1 MGDAGTPPVSTAHR
15 VRSVLAI
22 QPFRRLWA
30 VNALS
35 SVGDWLSLLALSAL
49 ATNMTSGY
57 QAQGFALGGVV
68 VTKLLPALLFAPVAG
83 ALADKFDRR
92 ALMAICD
99 VLRCVLLVSV
109 PLVGSLWWLFVAT
122 FLIELV
128 TLFWAPAKDAAVPNL
143 LRRPD
148 QVETANQLNMVMT
161 YGVSVVAASGLFTA
175 LTVIGPTLALQLS
188 PTGTMAV
195 ALLLNAV
202 LYLGNAITVAVRIP
216 EISSRA
222 HDAGKLA
229 GESLFALVR
238 GGLTFVGR
246 TPLVRGLVIG
256 IGGAFAAGG
265 AVIACAK
272 LYALSLSGGDGSY
285 GLLFVSVFSGLG
297 IGMVFAPKLAA
308 RMPHNRLFGA
318 AIIAAGLAM
327 VPAALAPHLWV
338 ALATVALVGTSAG
351 VAFLT
356 GMTIIGAQV
365 EDTVR
370 GRTVAF
376 MQSLVR
382 LVLMGAMAVVPL
394 LVAVVPPITF
404 EALGRAVRI
413 DPTRPVLFAAGLVAA
428 LAGAIAYRQMDDRRS
443 GGVRDL
449 LSALV
454 RTPRTGSGL
463 LLSVEGDTVGET
475 AAQARLLV
483 DWLREGGREVLLA
496 GDPAS
501 EGERLRDLAEHGGLT
516 GLRAHSLLAAAVR
529 ADVVERQVVPALE
542 AGSVVVLVC
551 EPSSGSPD
559 GLVDWATG
567 RLRPEVTVLLD
578 RAQDG
583 PAGRIE
589 YTWRHVLTELAA
601 ADPER
606 YVVVDADGE
615 REEVALRVRE
625 AVLPAL
631 SARRVTVPPTDGSL
645 ASSEAG

>member
-1 MGDAGTPPVSTAHR
+1 MGDAGTEPVSTAHR

-57 QAQGFALGGVV
+57 QAQSFALGGVV

-83 ALADKFDRR
+83 ALADKVDRR

-99 VLRCVLLVSV
+99 VLRCLLLVSV
-109 PLVGSLWWLFVAT
+109 PLVGSLWWLFAAT
-122 FLIELV
+122 FLLELV

-161 YGVSVVAASGLFTA
+161 YGVSVVTASGLFTA
-175 LTVIGPTLALQLS
+175 LTVVGPTLALQLS
-188 PTGTMAV
+188 PTGTIAV
-195 ALLLNAV
+195 ALVLNAV
-202 LYLGNAITVAVRIP
+202 IYLGNAITVATRVP

-229 GESLFALVR
+229 GESLFSLVR
-238 GGLTFVGR
+238 DGLKFVGT

-256 IGGAFAAGG
+256 IAGAFAAGG

-272 LYALSLSGGDGSY
+272 LYAVSLSGGDGTY

-297 IGMVFAPKLAA
+297 VGMVFAPRLAA

-318 AIIAAGLAM
+318 AIIAAGVAM
-327 VPAALAPHLWV
+327 IPASLAPHLWV
-338 ALATVALVGTSAG
+338 ALVTVALVGASAG
-351 VAFLT
+351 AAFLT

-382 LVLMGAMAVVPL
+382 LVLMGAMALVPV
-394 LVAVVPPITF
+394 LVAVVPPVSF
-404 EALGRAVRI
+404 EVLGRVVRI
-413 DPTRPVLFAAGLVAA
+413 DPTRPVLLTAGLVAA
-428 LAGAIAYRQMDDRRS
+428 LAGVVAYRQMDDRRS
-443 GGVRDL
+443 GVRDL
-449 LSALV
+449 LAALV

-463 LLSVEGDTVGET
+463 LLSVEGDTVTET
-475 AAQARLLV
+475 AAQARLLAG
-483 DWLREGGREVLLA
+483 WLREGGHGVLLA
-496 GDPAS
+496 GDPAL
-501 EGERLRDLAEHGGLT
+501 EGERLRDLAEHSGLT
-516 GLRAHSLLAAAVR
+516 GRRAHTLLAAAVR
-529 ADVVERQVVPALE
+529 ADVVERQVLPALE

-551 EPSSGSPD
+551 EPTSDAPE
-559 GLVDWATG
+559 GLADWATG

-578 RAQDG
+578 RA
-583 PAGRIE
+583 PAVPTGRIE
-589 YTWRHVLTELAA
+589 HTWRHVLTELAA
-601 ADPER
+601 ADPDR
-606 YVVVDADGE
+606 YVVVDADGD
-615 REEVALRVRE
+615 REEVAQRVRE